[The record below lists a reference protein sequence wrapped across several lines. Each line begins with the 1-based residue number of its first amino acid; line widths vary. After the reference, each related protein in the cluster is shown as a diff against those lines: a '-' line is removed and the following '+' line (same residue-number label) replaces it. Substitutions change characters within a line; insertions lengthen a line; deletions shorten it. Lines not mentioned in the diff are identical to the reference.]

1 MTSFEA
7 FHAKFAL
14 QIIANQSATL
24 KQGQFFSGND
34 YRVYLLGNPIIW
46 WANLAFLAVYL
57 LVKPFILVRKQR
69 GCQSEFDKLADN
81 DRFVDASVWLFIGW
95 FIHYAPFY
103 GR

>member
-1 MTSFEA
+1 MEKPLLIS
-7 FHAKFAL
+7 L
-14 QIIANQSATL
+14 LLCL